1 MSSPTSSPRADS
13 DTARSSATSRSLLAR
28 VRAHETAAWDRLV
41 RLYAP
46 FVLQACRRARL
57 RREDAADVF
66 QEVFQAAFARIESF
80 EKTKASDTFRGW
92 LRTITHN
99 KVIDHLRLQR
109 REPRGEGG
117 TEIQRRMSQVSA
129 PGPLDPL
136 DLLAAGEAGP
146 PGCTSPPVGAEE
158 AELRLFRQ
166 ALEEV
171 RAHFHE
177 RTWRAFHGT
186 VVDGRSPADVGEE
199 LGMSAGAVRVAK
211 SRVLQRLR
219 SELGDLG

>member
-1 MSSPTSSPRADS
+1 MSSSSTGSGAARA
-13 DTARSSATSRSLLAR
+13 SATSRSLLAR
-28 VRAHETAAWDRLV
+28 VRAHDAAAWDRLV

-46 FVLQACRRARL
+46 FVLQVCRRGRL
-57 RREDAADVF
+57 SREDVADVF

-80 EKTKASDTFRGW
+80 EKARAGDTFRGW
-92 LRTITHN
+92 LRTITRH
-99 KVIDHLRLQR
+99 KVIDHLRR
-109 REPRGEGG
+109 EEREPRGEGG
-117 TEIQRRMSQVSA
+117 TEVQRRMSQVSA
-129 PGPLDPL
+129 PEPLDPL
-136 DLLAAGEAGP
+136 ETAAAGEANASASTTTPGP
-146 PGCTSPPVGAEE
+146 DTPGPDDDEM
-158 AELRLFRQ
+158 RLFRR
-166 ALEEV
+166 ALDRV